1 MREGNRNMSF
11 FHRMANACRMRNMLS
26 QVKINGVWLTK
37 ENKVRDGDV
46 NEFKL
51 MMSVVGSW
59 RPNMKGM
66 SFERLEAM
74 DAARPEK
81 SFSEQEVLKAL
92 KGFCGDKASGPDG
105 FTMAF

>member
-1 MREGNRNMSF
+1 M
-11 FHRMANACRMRNMLS
+11 
-26 QVKINGVWLTK
+26 
-37 ENKVRDGDV
+37 

-59 RPNMKGM
+59 RPNIKGM

-74 DAARPEK
+74 DAARPEEP
-81 SFSEQEVLKAL
+81 FSEQEVLKAL